1 MAGQIDGAFQKSRHG
16 RIIEVYDRSWNVCV
30 LSCNGLLGAAN
41 WRFNGGQVLTA
52 LDPFSA
58 DGVYLGRRLQ
68 PLRAMRAFRRLV
80 ADKEDTTQV
89 FEIMESLTGRSIPW
103 GLRKLLRSPGGARLA
118 YQRVELNDKL
128 NDPAWLAQFAPGT
141 VGAAY
146 RQFMQRE
153 HLSAEGLAAQ
163 SRQVRAEI
171 EAPNLYAWYGRRVRD
186 VHDVWHVLTGYGRD
200 ALGEACVVSFSHAQ
214 TRSLGFLFIGL
225 GAAQQI
231 RRQTRSVP
239 SRKAVLEAWRHGRKA
254 RWLPAEDYERL
265 FAEPL
270 EAARRRLGIASP
282 SVYEGVAEETRARL
296 TLKG

>member
-1 MAGQIDGAFQKSRHG
+1 MSTGGRFLTTFEPLSAEGA
-16 RIIEVYDRSWNVCV
+16 
-30 LSCNGLLGAAN
+30 
-41 WRFNGGQVLTA
+41 
-52 LDPFSA
+52 
-58 DGVYLGRRLQ
+58 YLGRRLQ
-68 PLRAMRAFRRLV
+68 PGRALRAFRRLV

-118 YQRVELNDKL
+118 YQRLELNEKL
-128 NDPAWLAQFAPGT
+128 NDRSWLVQFAPGT

-146 RQFMQRE
+146 RAFME
-153 HLSAEGLAAQ
+153 VENLSAEGLAAQ
-163 SRQVRAEI
+163 SREVRAEI
-171 EAPNLYAWYGRRVRD
+171 EALNLYAWYSRRIRD

-225 GAAQQI
+225 GAAHQI
-231 RRQTRSVP
+231 RKTAKSVP
-239 SRKAVLEAWRHGRKA
+239 SRRAVVQAWQNGKRA

-270 EAARRRLGIASP
+270 ETARARLGIARP
-282 SVYEGVAEETRARL
+282 TVYEGVPSETRSRL
-296 TLKG
+296 TLNA